1 MKQGKKTVMAFWIL
15 TAIAALAGSA
25 TTVTVNTVIAAVDA
39 AGANIGLNI
48 RRNK

>member
-25 TTVTVNTVIAAVDA
+25 TTVTVNTDIAAVDA
-39 AGANIGLNI
+39 DMVNGGA
-48 RRNK
+48 R